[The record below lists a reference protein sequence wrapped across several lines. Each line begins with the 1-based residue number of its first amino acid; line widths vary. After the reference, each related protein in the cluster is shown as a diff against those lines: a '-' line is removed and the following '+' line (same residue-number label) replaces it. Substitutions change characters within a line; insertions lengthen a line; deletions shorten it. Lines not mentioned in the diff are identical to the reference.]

1 MPRNAE
7 FSGEGAVM
15 TISTLKPRIATIDT
29 RVGSPAA
36 VERIRGWKLTKIRDR
51 VLLRDEYA
59 CRGCGRVSATELV
72 VDHVQP
78 LHLGGVESD
87 SNRQSLCH
95 ECHEKKTAH
104 EEKERG

>member
-29 RVGSPAA
+29 RVGSSAA

-51 VLLRDEYA
+51 ILLRDEYT
-59 CRGCGRVSATELV
+59 CRGCGRVSSSLE
-72 VDHVQP
+72 VDHVVP
-78 LHLGGVESD
+78 LHLGGAESD
-87 SNRQSLCH
+87 ENRGSLCH
-95 ECHEKKTAH
+95 ECHEIKTAQ
-104 EEKERG
+104 EERGR